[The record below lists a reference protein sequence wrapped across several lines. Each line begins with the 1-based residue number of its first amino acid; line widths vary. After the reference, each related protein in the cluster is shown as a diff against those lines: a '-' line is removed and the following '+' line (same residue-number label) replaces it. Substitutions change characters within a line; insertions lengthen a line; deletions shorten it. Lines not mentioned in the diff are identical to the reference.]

1 MSAALP
7 HSRPSATF
15 EVMSTPF
22 VFDTAALHRQRE
34 RRAAGLV
41 EDAFLL
47 DEIAARL
54 VDRLDDI
61 KRGFPRILDLGG
73 RHGVLARALAARD
86 AEAEIVSADPSPRLV
101 AGAPGSKV
109 ASALELLPFA
119 DHAFD
124 AVVSAGSLHH
134 VNDLPGALVQMRRA
148 LKPDGLLLVAFAG
161 GDTLVELRRA
171 FTMAEAELTGGASP
185 RVAPFVDVRDLGGLL
200 QRAGFALPV
209 VDVDRLTLT
218 YAHPLA
224 LLQDLRRAGEANVLT
239 ERSRRV
245 LRRDVLMAMAERYLT
260 DDADARGRINVTVD
274 VLFATAWAP
283 DASQPQP
290 ARRGSGTVN
299 LARAMG
305 VDPAILDGRRPES
318 GDDDG

>member
-1 MSAALP
+1 
-7 HSRPSATF
+7 
-15 EVMSTPF
+15 MSTPW

-34 RRAAGLV
+34 RRAEGLMA
-41 EDAFLL
+41 DAFLL
-47 DEIAARL
+47 DEIHTRL

-61 KRGFPRILDLGG
+61 KRDFPRVLDLGA
-73 RHGVLARALAARD
+73 RHGLLAEKLTARD
-86 AEAEIVSADPSPRLV
+86 PDTRVVSADP
-101 AGAPGSKV
+101 APGFARHAPPPRV
-109 ASALELLPFA
+109 VSALELLPFA

-124 AVVSAGSLHH
+124 AVVSAGSLHL

-148 LKPDGLLLVAFAG
+148 LQPDGLLLVAFPG

-218 YAHPLA
+218 YGDPLS
-224 LLQDLRRAGEANVLT
+224 LLADLRRAGEANVLA
-239 ERSRRV
+239 ERSRRP
-245 LRRDVLMAMAERYLT
+245 LRRDVLMAMAERYLA
-260 DDADARGRINVTVD
+260 DDVDARGRINVTVD

-283 DASQPQP
+283 HASQPQP
-290 ARRGSGTVN
+290 KRRGSGTVN
-299 LARAMG
+299 LAHAMG
-305 VDPAILDGRRPES
+305 VDPAILEGKGDGAA
-318 GDDDG
+318 DDEDGAG

>member
-1 MSAALP
+1 
-7 HSRPSATF
+7 
-15 EVMSTPF
+15 MSTPV

-34 RRAAGLV
+34 RRAAGLMA
-41 EDAFLL
+41 DAFLL
-47 DEIAARL
+47 DEIHARL

-61 KRGFPRILDLGG
+61 KRRFARVLDLGA
-73 RHGVLARALAARD
+73 RHGTLARALRARD
-86 AEAEIVSADPSPRLV
+86 PQTEVVSAEP
-101 AGAPGSKV
+101 APALARHAPAPTV
-109 ASALELLPFA
+109 VSALELLPFA

-124 AVVSAGSLHH
+124 AVMSAGSLHL

-148 LKPDGLLLVAFAG
+148 LEPDGLLLVAFPG

-218 YAHPLA
+218 YADPLA
-224 LLQDLRRAGEANVLT
+224 LLADLRRAGEANVLA
-239 ERSRRV
+239 ERSRRT
-245 LRRDVLMAMAERYLT
+245 LRRDVLMAMAERYLA
-260 DDADARGRINVTVD
+260 DEVDARGRIRVTVD

-283 DASQPQP
+283 HASQPQP
-290 ARRGSGTVN
+290 KRRGSGSVN
-299 LARAMG
+299 LAKAMG
-305 VDPAILDGRRPES
+305 VDPAILEGKVRRGGEDSDGGAS
-318 GDDDG
+318 

>member
-1 MSAALP
+1 
-7 HSRPSATF
+7 
-15 EVMSTPF
+15 MSTPL

-34 RRAAGLV
+34 RHAAGLMA
-41 EDAFLL
+41 DPFLL
-47 DEIAARL
+47 DEIHTRL

-61 KRGFPRILDLGG
+61 KRRFGRVLDVGA
-73 RHGVLARALAARD
+73 RHGRLARALEARD
-86 AEAEIVSADPSPRLV
+86 PETEVVSADPARDLVRHAPAPRAV
-101 AGAPGSKV
+101 
-109 ASALELLPFA
+109 SALELLPFA

-124 AVVSAGSLHH
+124 AVTSAGSLHL

-148 LKPDGLLLVAFAG
+148 LVPDGLLLVAFPG

-224 LLQDLRRAGEANVLT
+224 LLADLRRAGEANVLA
-239 ERSRRV
+239 ERSRRG
-245 LRRDVLMAMAERYLT
+245 LRRDVLMAMAERYLA
-260 DDADARGRINVTVD
+260 DDVDARGRINVTVD

-283 DASQPQP
+283 HASQPQP
-290 ARRGSGTVN
+290 KRRGTGTVN

-305 VDPAILDGRRPES
+305 VDPAILEGRRPEGDPDGGADGGGADGS
-318 GDDDG
+318 G

>member
-1 MSAALP
+1 MSSP
-7 HSRPSATF
+7 I
-15 EVMSTPF
+15 
-22 VFDTAALHRQRE
+22 VFDTTALHRQRE
-34 RRAAGLV
+34 RRAAGLMA
-41 EDAFLL
+41 DAFLL
-47 DEIAARL
+47 DEIHARL

-61 KRGFPRILDLGG
+61 KRRFARVLDLGA
-73 RHGVLARALAARD
+73 RHGALARALRTRD
-86 AEAEIVSADPSPRLV
+86 PETEVVSAEP
-101 AGAPGSKV
+101 APTLARHAPAPTV
-109 ASALELLPFA
+109 VSALELLPFA

-124 AVVSAGSLHH
+124 AVMSAGSLHL

-148 LKPDGLLLVAFAG
+148 LEPDGLLLVAFPG

-224 LLQDLRRAGEANVLT
+224 LLADLRRAGEANVLA
-239 ERSRRV
+239 ERSRRT
-245 LRRDVLMAMAERYLT
+245 LRRDVLMAMAERYLA
-260 DDADARGRINVTVD
+260 DERDARGRIRVTVD

-283 DASQPQP
+283 HASQPQP
-290 ARRGSGTVN
+290 KRRGSGSVN

-305 VDPAILDGRRPES
+305 VDPAILEGEARREDGDG
-318 GDDDG
+318 GDGDGAS

>member
-1 MSAALP
+1 
-7 HSRPSATF
+7 
-15 EVMSTPF
+15 MSTPF

-34 RRAAGLV
+34 RRAPGLV

-61 KRGFPRILDLGG
+61 KRDFPRILDLGG
-73 RHGVLARALAARD
+73 RHGSLARALAARAPD
-86 AEAEIVSADPSPRLV
+86 AEIVSADPSPRLV
-101 AGAPGSKV
+101 ADAPAPRV
-109 ASALELLPFA
+109 ASTLELLPFA
-119 DHAFD
+119 DNAFD

-148 LKPDGLLLVAFAG
+148 LVPDGLLLVAFPG

-260 DDADARGRINVTVD
+260 DDVDERGRIRVTVD
-274 VLFATAWAP
+274 LLFATAWAP
-283 DASQPQP
+283 HASQPQP

-305 VDPAILDGRRPES
+305 VDPAILEGRRPE
-318 GDDDG
+318 DDDGGSNGGDS